1 MLIPAITTMESSCK
15 SNDKICKPREGSQS
29 PVSAL
34 GTCESASRV
43 LSQPEEKQTN
53 FIKPRRGMLR

>member
-53 FIKPRRGMLR
+53 FIKPR